1 MSRSPKYAVDVH
13 NEKDQREASVNSLAS
28 RSTNNN
34 TSRPVSAISNGSDTD
49 SSSDS
54 MWSRANQ
61 GADPKTKI
69 NSKGQVVTV
78 YNHHQTNKTKEPT
91 PSYESAQTYGRN

>member
-13 NEKDQREASVNSLAS
+13 NEKDERNTSVNSLAS
-28 RSTNNN
+28 RSTNM
-34 TSRPVSAISNGSDTD
+34 SRPVSAISTGSDTD

-54 MWSRANQ
+54 MWSTQPKQ
-61 GADPKTKI
+61 GSDPKTKV

-78 YNHHQTNKTKEPT
+78 YNHHQGKLTDEPT
-91 PSYESAQTYGRN
+91 PSYKAAQAYGRH

>member
-28 RSTNNN
+28 RSSTM
-34 TSRPVSAISNGSDTD
+34 SRPVSAISTGSDTD

-54 MWSRANQ
+54 MWSTQPNQ
-61 GADPKTKI
+61 GVDPKTKV

-78 YNHHQTNKTKEPT
+78 YNHRQGSTTKEPT
-91 PSYESAQTYGRN
+91 PSYESAQAYGRH

>member
-13 NEKDQREASVNSLAS
+13 NDKDQRDTSVNSMAS
-28 RSTNNN
+28 RSTNM
-34 TSRPVSAISNGSDTD
+34 SRPVSAMSTGSDTD

-54 MWSRANQ
+54 MWSTQPKQ
-61 GADPKTKI
+61 GVESKTKV

-78 YNHHQTNKTKEPT
+78 YNHHQGNTTDEPT
-91 PSYESAQTYGRN
+91 PSYKAAQTYSRQ

>member
-13 NEKDQREASVNSLAS
+13 NQKAQREASMNSLAS
-28 RSTNNN
+28 RSTNM
-34 TSRPVSAISNGSDTD
+34 SRPVSSLSTGSDTD

-54 MWSRANQ
+54 MWSTGANQ
-61 GADPKTKI
+61 NADPKTKV

-78 YNHHQTNKTKEPT
+78 YNHHQGNTTNEPT
-91 PSYESAQTYGRN
+91 PSYNSAQAYGRR